1 MSRKS
6 ELRIKVSYYYSYSKY
21 FVDNCHMNEE

>member
-1 MSRKS
+1 MSRKN
-6 ELRIKVSYYYSYSKY
+6 ELTINVSYYYSYSKH